1 MNIASLGNEAI
12 CDGQRSYMRWASKLY
27 SFFCL
32 FFVLEQKHKP
42 DKHLTVFCGG
52 CLCRLIRLYESANS
66 RLSGLSTQ
74 TEARTPLGKLS
85 GDKPI

>member
-32 FFVLEQKHKP
+32 FFVFKQTLILQIYTNESRG
-42 DKHLTVFCGG
+42 LCCYSVGCGV
-52 CLCRLIRLYESANS
+52 CNDVTDYL
-66 RLSGLSTQ
+66 
-74 TEARTPLGKLS
+74 
-85 GDKPI
+85 

>member
-32 FFVLEQKHKP
+32 FFVG
-42 DKHLTVFCGG
+42 CGVWG
-52 CLCRLIRLYESANS
+52 TDYL
-66 RLSGLSTQ
+66 
-74 TEARTPLGKLS
+74 
-85 GDKPI
+85 

>member
-32 FFVLEQKHKP
+32 FFVFKQTLILQIYTNREVLEQKHKP
-42 DKHLTVFCGG
+42 DKPLFVF
-52 CLCRLIRLYESANS
+52 
-66 RLSGLSTQ
+66 
-74 TEARTPLGKLS
+74 
-85 GDKPI
+85 